1 MESRSG
7 TCPEC
12 RTLVHGGD
20 NFCEA
25 CGRELAVAVVS
36 AGAPPLAACP
46 GCRSSPISADG
57 YCERCGRKAPAGRDH
72 IELGLRGIAGVTDRG
87 LRRHRNE
94 DAMALATTH
103 TPAGPAAVAVVCDGV
118 STSERPDQASL
129 AAANSAVRVLTA
141 KLRAGTAGEEA
152 STSAALAA
160 DSAVRGLAGQ
170 SANPPATTYVSGIVA
185 PIAVTVCWIGDSR
198 AYWLPAGSP
207 ASARL
212 LTRDD
217 SLAEEQAAAGVSAEG
232 DAIASPGGHVV
243 TRWLGADAATPR
255 PHTTKFEPPGPG
267 VLLLCSDGLWNYRP
281 NAGGLA
287 QLACPR
293 ALGDL
298 SGAAAGLLAFALD
311 VGGHDNITVVLIA
324 VPPGHT
330 GTGTSHRSTPR

>member
-255 PHTTKFEPPGPG
+255 PHTTKFEPSGTG